1 MKGLIIRGGWWWRWM
16 PAVYTGMAVFPFIFF
31 RHLHATDRL
40 LQHERIHL
48 RQQLETGILPF
59 YIWYLMEYFLGRLR
73 GQKHMQAYL
82 AISFEREAFHNEM
95 DPDYL
100 AHRKVWAFWDYIKS

>member
-59 YIWYLMEYFLGRLR
+59 YLWYLMEYIVGRLR
-73 GQKHMQAYL
+73 GQNHMAAYMR
-82 AISFEREAFHNEM
+82 ISFEREAFSHES

-100 AHRKVWAFWDYIKS
+100 SHRRVWAFLDYLKS